1 MSEPRN
7 IRLDVAY
14 DGTDYH
20 GVALSDG
27 VRTVQGELE
36 AALSKILQEPIELF
50 VAGRTDKGVH
60 ASGQVMS
67 FLTTSGR
74 VDIAR
79 LARSLTAI
87 CGPETAVL
95 RASFVASDFHARFS
109 ATARRYRYRIL
120 NRDVHDPLRE
130 GQVWHVRDTL
140 DLDAMNRGARH
151 LLGAHDFS
159 SLCRRPKDQPDAILI
174 RRVRSVAVMRVDDEV
189 HYLVEA
195 NAFCTQLVR
204 SMTGLLVAIGRG
216 IVGPDEVPFILAAM
230 DRAQAPG
237 QAPSDGLTLM
247 EVSY

>member
-1 MSEPRN
+1 
-7 IRLDVAY
+7 
-14 DGTDYH
+14 
-20 GVALSDG
+20 
-27 VRTVQGELE
+27 
-36 AALSKILQEPIELF
+36 
-50 VAGRTDKGVH
+50 
-60 ASGQVMS
+60 
-67 FLTTSGR
+67 
-74 VDIAR
+74 
-79 LARSLTAI
+79 
-87 CGPETAVL
+87 
-95 RASFVASDFHARFS
+95 
-109 ATARRYRYRIL
+109 
-120 NRDVHDPLRE
+120 
-130 GQVWHVRDTL
+130 
-140 DLDAMNRGARH
+140 MNRGARH